1 MNSWNALSIA
11 MQQKYF
17 IPYCEKSLRRR
28 IEART
33 QTERFGSEE
42 LKCLRTGLR
51 LSFDTQF
58 NVWNATA
65 ITNGRQ
71 TKSTHAWPLLL
82 ECFERWGN
90 A

>member
-17 IPYCEKSLRRR
+17 IPYCEKSLTGR
-28 IEART
+28 IETRT

-42 LKCLRTGLR
+42 LKCLRTSLR
-51 LSFDTQF
+51 LAFDTQF

-65 ITNGRQ
+65 IANGRQ
-71 TKSTHAWPLLL
+71 TKSTHAWPFLLK
-82 ECFERWGN
+82 CFESRGN